1 MSEPIVFGAAYSV
14 YVRSA
19 RLVLEEKGAVYR
31 LVEVDVFAPGGPPAE
46 HLARQPFG
54 RIPAFEHDGF
64 RLYETGAIIRY
75 IDGAFPGP
83 RLQPTTPKAR
93 ARVDQVISILDNYA
107 YRPLVR
113 EIFVE
118 RVRAP
123 AKGQEPNEAAI
134 ALALTPAATCLQAL
148 EALMDGGPYL
158 AGQDLTLADLHAAP
172 MFAYFS
178 MAREGSA
185 MLSQREHLLR
195 WWQRM
200 SIRPSVVATRSPLE

>member
-1 MSEPIVFGAAYSV
+1 MSAPIVFGASYSV
-14 YVRSA
+14 YVRSV
-19 RLVLEEKGAVYR
+19 RLVLEEKGAAYR
-31 LVEVDVFAPGGPPAE
+31 LIEVDVFAPGGPPAE

-75 IDGAFPGP
+75 IDEVIPGP
-83 RLQPTTPKAR
+83 QLRPKTAKAR

-123 AKGQEPNEAAI
+123 AKGQEPNEAVI
-134 ALALTPAATCLQAL
+134 ASALMPAATCLQAL
-148 EALMDGGPYL
+148 EELMDGGPYL

-172 MFAYFS
+172 MFVYFS

-185 MLSQREHLLR
+185 MLSQREPLRR

-200 SIRPSVVATRSPLE
+200 SVRPSVVATRSPLE